1 MHMKKLKN
9 MTGIERRKQKMMEN
23 FCQLGIGVDVNKKV
37 SVRYG
42 ETAQVDTE
50 RSKELPRKV
59 TLEM

>member
-1 MHMKKLKN
+1 